1 MANTL
6 FEFYMHLVFSTKNRG
21 NLIHPEIEAELHRY
35 IAGIVR
41 NLDSRCLAINGTENH
56 VHLLVSIGK
65 SIAPSD
71 LIRETKKG
79 STSWVKRRGVVRG
92 DFHWQDG
99 YGAFSVGRSDLPAVK
114 QYIAGQKE
122 HHRRV
127 TYEEE
132 FVGLLNEHGI
142 DYDERY
148 LWD

>member
-35 IAGIVR
+35 MAGIVR

-65 SIAPSD
+65 SVAVSD
-71 LIRETKKG
+71 LVRETKKG

-92 DFHWQDG
+92 NFHWQDG
-99 YGAFSVGRSDLPAVK
+99 YGAFSVGRSDLDAVK
-114 QYIAGQKE
+114 RYIANQKE

-132 FVGLLNEHGI
+132 FVSLLRENGI

-148 LWD
+148 LWG